1 MIGLGTMGQNLV
13 YNMADRGF
21 TVAGYDKSEAQ
32 VKKFN
37 EEAGDKKVK
46 GWSDIQSFVSALQ
59 QPRNI
64 LLLVPAGK
72 VVDIVVEELRPLLG
86 PEDVIIDCG
95 NSHFTDTERRI
106 KLLEEQGIHFMGVGI
121 SGGETGAREGASIMP
136 GGPKNVYDRVAGVL
150 ESVAAKID
158 GEACIGYMGTGS
170 AGHYVKM
177 VHNGIEYALM
187 QLISESYHLL
197 KVIGGLNNE
206 ELSAVYADFND
217 SPLQS
222 YLLEITS
229 AIFLQKDDQTENE
242 LVDMILDRAFQKG
255 TGAWT
260 SQDAMNMQVP
270 IPAIDAAVAQ
280 REITT
285 IKEERVIAHKIL
297 KPLHELIKVEHSGLI
312 NLLKDA
318 LHFCMINIYAQG
330 MSLLKQADKTY
341 KYGTDLSLVAS
352 IWRGGCIIR
361 SKMLEDITRAY
372 KDEPAIDNLLI
383 AKVFNE
389 TLLET
394 QKHTRSVI
402 TTAVNA
408 GIPVPAMMA
417 CLGYYDS
424 YRSEWLPANLV
435 QAQRD
440 FFGAHTYER
449 IDKTGSFH
457 TEWNVKIN

>member
-21 TVAGYDKSEAQ
+21 TVAGYDKNELQ

-46 GWSDIQSFVSALQ
+46 GWSDIKSFVASLQ
-59 QPRNI
+59 KPRNI

-72 VVDIVVEELRPLLG
+72 IVDLVIDDLKPLLNE
-86 PEDVIIDCG
+86 EDVIIDCG

-106 KLLEEQGIHFMGVGI
+106 KILEQQGIHFMGVGI

-136 GGPKNVYDRVAGVL
+136 GGPKDVYNRVAGVL
-150 ESVAAKID
+150 ESVAAKVD
-158 GEACIGYMGTGS
+158 GVSCIGYMGSGS

-177 VHNGIEYALM
+177 VHNGIEYAIM

-197 KVIGGLNNE
+197 KVIGGLNNQ
-206 ELSAVYADFND
+206 ELSAVYGDFND

-229 AIFLQKDDQTENE
+229 AIFLQKDGETEND
-242 LVDMILDRAFQKG
+242 LVDMILDRAYQKG

-270 IPAIDAAVAQ
+270 VPGIDAAVAQ
-280 REITT
+280 RELTT
-285 IKEERVIAHKIL
+285 IKKERVSAHKIL
-297 KPLHELIKVEHSGLI
+297 KPHHELIRVEHAGLI

-318 LHFCMINIYAQG
+318 LHFCMINVYAQG

-341 KYGTDLSLVAS
+341 NYGINLPLVAS

-361 SKMLEDITRAY
+361 SKMLVDIT
-372 KDEPAIDNLLI
+372 KVFKEEPEIKNLLT
-383 AKVFNE
+383 AKVFVD
-389 TLLET
+389 TLVES
-394 QKHTRSVI
+394 QKHTRSAI

-417 CLGYYDS
+417 CLAYYDS
-424 YRSEWLPANLV
+424 YRSEWLPANLI

-449 IDKTGSFH
+449 IDKPGNFH
-457 TEWNVKIN
+457 TEWSIKIN